1 MITAAAAVS
10 RPGSV
15 AHQLV
20 GFLVRHSGSPSVRA
34 KVKIS
39 DIPILLPSGRMRQM
53 RDLLQEAPTLVLWF
67 LEVIAMKA
75 TQGDRITI
83 RGKTVESSDRHG
95 QIIEVHG
102 ADGAPPYVVRFDDGH
117 ETTVIPGGDF
127 IVDRIQ
133 PPH

>member
-1 MITAAAAVS
+1 VKPQNVGTDWL
-10 RPGSV
+10 
-15 AHQLV
+15 QL
-20 GFLVRHSGSPSVRA
+20 FVRNGPVLA
-34 KVKIS
+34 
-39 DIPILLPSGRMRQM
+39 
-53 RDLLQEAPTLVLWF
+53 APTLVLWF
-67 LEVIAMKA
+67 WEVIAMKA

-102 ADGAPPYVVRFDDGH
+102 VDGAPPYVVRFDDGH

>member
-1 MITAAAAVS
+1 MRNGPVLAA
-10 RPGSV
+10 
-15 AHQLV
+15 L
-20 GFLVRHSGSPSVRA
+20 
-34 KVKIS
+34 
-39 DIPILLPSGRMRQM
+39 
-53 RDLLQEAPTLVLWF
+53 TLVLWF
-67 LEVIAMKA
+67 WEVIAMKA
-75 TQGDRITI
+75 AQGDRITI